1 MKAGQEGFTP
11 EGLASKGLLEGGSSP
26 CLILRDAGLEREE
39 DARVRKHSRFK
50 KPESYWKQQNVKKKK
65 EYYWKKCLISKI
77 NEKNR
82 DFRDWSL
89 ELANFINLKNK
100 KNDP

>member
-65 EYYWKKCLISKI
+65 NII
-77 NEKNR
+77 GKNALYQR
-82 DFRDWSL
+82 
-89 ELANFINLKNK
+89 
-100 KNDP
+100 